1 MDHAARSHANSPVL
15 QVPMHAMA
23 RQIPS
28 IPLDPTVGEVA
39 VLRLV
44 ITQLEERIE
53 ALEIRGSLAERKES
67 LDADRLSI
75 RLAALEALSAK
86 A

>member
-1 MDHAARSHANSPVL
+1 MQAAPVADL
-15 QVPMHAMA
+15 PVPKVTVHAMA
-23 RQIPS
+23 RQVPS
-28 IPLDPTVGEVA
+28 IPLDDTPGEVV

-53 ALEIRGSLAERKES
+53 ALEIREGLAERKES

>member
-1 MDHAARSHANSPVL
+1 
-15 QVPMHAMA
+15 MHALA

-28 IPLDPTVGEVA
+28 IPLDDTPGEVA

-53 ALEIRGSLAERKES
+53 VLEMREGLAERKES
-67 LDADRLSI
+67 LITEGLSSRL
-75 RLAALEALSAK
+75 LALEALSATV
-86 A
+86 

>member
-1 MDHAARSHANSPVL
+1 
-15 QVPMHAMA
+15 MHAMA

-28 IPLDPTVGEVA
+28 IPLDDTPGEVA

-53 ALEIRGSLAERKES
+53 ALEIRGSLVERKES
-67 LDADRLSI
+67 IDADRLSA
-75 RLAALEALSAK
+75 RLVALESLSTK

>member
-1 MDHAARSHANSPVL
+1 
-15 QVPMHAMA
+15 MA

-67 LDADRLSI
+67 LDADRLSA
-75 RLAALEALSAK
+75 RLVALESRSAS

>member
-1 MDHAARSHANSPVL
+1 
-15 QVPMHAMA
+15 MA
-23 RQIPS
+23 RQVPS
-28 IPLDPTVGEVA
+28 TPLDDTPGEVA

-53 ALEIRGSLAERKES
+53 ALEIRESLAERKES
-67 LDADRLSI
+67 LDVDRLSI

>member
-1 MDHAARSHANSPVL
+1 MPIP

-28 IPLDPTVGEVA
+28 IPLDDTPGEVA

-53 ALEIRGSLAERKES
+53 ALEIREGLAERKES
-67 LDADRLSI
+67 LDADRLSL

-86 A
+86 G

>member
-1 MDHAARSHANSPVL
+1 
-15 QVPMHAMA
+15 MHAMA

-28 IPLDPTVGEVA
+28 IPLDTTVGEVA

-67 LDADRLSI
+67 LDADRLSA
-75 RLAALEALSAK
+75 RLVALESRSAS